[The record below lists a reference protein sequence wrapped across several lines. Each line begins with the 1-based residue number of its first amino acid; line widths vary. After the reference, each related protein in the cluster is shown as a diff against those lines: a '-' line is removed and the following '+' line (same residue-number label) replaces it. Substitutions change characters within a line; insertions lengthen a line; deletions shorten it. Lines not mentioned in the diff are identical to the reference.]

1 MRLLNKFSE
10 STLRALFLLIALYS
24 LIITVYTSVNLI
36 FFDQITTD
44 DCLWVNEYNGKKLD
58 NGVFITEIIPGGVAD
73 KAGLKQGDILTEI
86 NGNAISNGVEAM
98 KILNA
103 YKDEYIIYTVTRDNQ
118 VVNFEIYVYKF
129 FNVLL
134 IIFSTLG
141 LGFLFV
147 AFLVGYSKPKELSS
161 QLFFFLG
168 CAASSGILVYPSS
181 VNNLQN
187 SLFLYIHTLFYA
199 VTFHPLFIHFFLTY
213 PIKYSFKGRKKV
225 LIALYLIPPLAAL
238 MQRLLKFIFNSKY
251 ETITGNIIFVLITSY
266 ILIGIIIFIISYKKI
281 NDEVVKKS
289 LKIILNGFLIGLAG
303 FIYFGVLQIINR
315 PIFLVN
321 AIYFLPVLLVLA
333 IPFSFGFSIFKY
345 RILDTE
351 FIIKKGLVFGV
362 ATILIIGVNLLF
374 VFLINLLFADYF
386 TNKQFLAVIIILI
399 VILTFD
405 FLNKKAKEFVDKM
418 FYRERYNY
426 RQSLLEF
433 SKELTYYSD
442 INEGLV
448 NISSRIQNIMNL
460 SSIDLI
466 LKNPS
471 YSKLFNTSESGSNEI
486 TKTQKTRNI
495 FFIKLLSIHSEPVLL
510 NSYFLIENKFSSEE
524 IDFVKSSG
532 LALVLPIN
540 IKNKTVG
547 SINLSNKLS
556 GKAYSDEDIDLL
568 KTIAYQFGIA
578 LENARLRSE
587 EIEKLKI
594 EKELLIARN
603 IQQSLL
609 PDEHFNMSGIDIACS
624 SKSAKYIGG
633 DFCDYIKINENELLL
648 VVADVSGKGIPAA
661 LYMTK
666 VQTMIQFAAKVIYS
680 PKDILI
686 EINKQIY
693 PQIERNS
700 FITMIIARFNVEKRK
715 VTLARAGHNPV
726 LYHNGKE
733 IITLNNKGIGLG
745 LESKGI
751 FESNLEEIE
760 IDFNINDLF
769 LFYSDGLTE
778 AMNKNREEFGLD
790 NLKNILTKS
799 LNSTSLEL
807 KNKINAEVDA
817 FRGDYEQNDDITFV
831 TVKIVN

>member
-1 MRLLNKFSE
+1 MRFLNRFSD
-10 STLRALFLLIALYS
+10 STLRIIFLLIAVYS
-24 LIITVYTSVNLI
+24 LLISVYTSVNLI

-44 DCLWVNEYNGKKLD
+44 DCLWVNEYNGIKLD
-58 NGVFITEIIPGGVAD
+58 KGVFITEIIPGGVAD
-73 KAGLKQGDILTEI
+73 KAGLKPGDILTAI
-86 NGNAISNGVEAM
+86 NGKSISNGVEAM
-98 KILNA
+98 NILNT
-103 YKDEYIIYTVTRDNQ
+103 YKDEYIIYTVSRENQ
-118 VVNFEIYVYKF
+118 VITFEIYVYKF

-147 AFLVGYSKPKELSS
+147 AFLVGYSKPKELTS

-168 CAASSGILVYPSS
+168 CSASSGILVYTSS
-181 VNNLQN
+181 VDNY
-187 SLFLYIHTLFYA
+187 SLFLYIHTMIYA
-199 VTFHPLFIHFFLTY
+199 VTFHPLFIHFFLTF
-213 PIKYSFKGRKKV
+213 PIKYNFKRRNRV
-225 LIALYLIPPLAAL
+225 LIILYIIPPLAAL
-238 MQRLLKFIFNSKY
+238 LQRFLNLIFSSKFQN
-251 ETITGNIIFVLITSY
+251 ITGYIIFVMITSY
-266 ILIGIIIFIISYKKI
+266 ILIGMIIFIVSYRKI
-281 NDEVVKKS
+281 NEEVVKKS

-303 FIYFGVLQIINR
+303 FTYFGVLQMINK

-321 AIYFLPVLLVLA
+321 AIYFLPVILVLA

-351 FIIKKGLVFGV
+351 FIIKKGLVFGIV
-362 ATILIIGVNLLF
+362 TILIIGVNLLF

-386 TNKQFLAVIIILI
+386 TNKQVLAVIIILI

-405 FLNKKAKEFVDKM
+405 FLNKKAKEFVDKL

-426 RQSLLEF
+426 RKSLLEF

-442 INEGLV
+442 INEGLI
-448 NISSRIQNIMNL
+448 NISSRIKNIMGI

-466 LKNPS
+466 LKDPL
-471 YSKLFNTSESGSNEI
+471 YSKLFYSSESNSNEI
-486 TKTQKTRNI
+486 TKSQKTRNG
-495 FFIKLLSIHSEPVLL
+495 FFIKLLTVYNEPVLL
-510 NSYFLIENKFSSEE
+510 NSYFLIENKFSTEE
-524 IDFVKSSG
+524 IEYIKSSG

-547 SINLSNKLS
+547 SVNLSNKLS

-587 EIEKLKI
+587 EIDKLKI

-609 PDEHFNMSGIDIACS
+609 PNEYFYMSGIDIACS

-633 DFCDYIKINENELLL
+633 DFCDYIKINENEMLL
-648 VVADVSGKGIPAA
+648 VIADVSGKGIPAA

-666 VQTMIQFAAKVIYS
+666 VQTMIQFAAKVINS

-700 FITMIIARFNVEKRK
+700 FITMIIARFNVEKKK

-733 IITLNNKGIGLG
+733 LITLNNKGIGLG
-745 LESKGI
+745 LETKGI
-751 FESNLEEIE
+751 FESNLEEME
-760 IDFNINDLF
+760 LDFNINDLF

-778 AMNKNREEFGLD
+778 AMNKDREEFGLE
-790 NLKNILTKS
+790 NLKKIINNS
-799 LNSTSLEL
+799 LNSSSLEL

-831 TVKIVN
+831 TVKIVQ

>member
-58 NGVFITEIIPGGVAD
+58 NGVFITEIITGGVAD
-73 KAGLKQGDILTEI
+73 KAGLKQGDILTAI
-86 NGNAISNGVEAM
+86 NGKAISNGVEAM
-98 KILNA
+98 KILNT
-103 YKDEYIIYTVTRDNQ
+103 YKDEYIIYTVFRENQ

-147 AFLVGYSKPKELSS
+147 AFLVGYSKPKELTS

-168 CAASSGILVYPSS
+168 CSASSGILVYTSS
-181 VNNLQN
+181 ANNLQN

-238 MQRLLKFIFNSKY
+238 LQRFLNLIFNSKF

-266 ILIGIIIFIISYKKI
+266 ILIGIIIFIISYRKI
-281 NDEVVKKS
+281 KEEIVKKS

-303 FIYFGVLQIINR
+303 FIYFGVLQIVNR

-321 AIYFLPVLLVLA
+321 AIYFLPVILVLA

-426 RQSLLEF
+426 RKSLLEF

-448 NISSRIQNIMNL
+448 NISSRIQKIMGL
-460 SSIDLI
+460 SNIDLI

-471 YSKLFNTSESGSNEI
+471 YSKLFYTSESGSDEI
-486 TKTQKTRNI
+486 TKTQKTRNV

-510 NSYFLIENKFSSEE
+510 NSYFLIENRFSTEE
-524 IDFVKSSG
+524 IDYVKSSG

-633 DFCDYIKINENELLL
+633 DFCDYIKINDNELLL

-700 FITMIIARFNVEKRK
+700 FITMIIARFNVEKR
-715 VTLARAGHNPV
+715 R
-726 LYHNGKE
+726 
-733 IITLNNKGIGLG
+733 
-745 LESKGI
+745 
-751 FESNLEEIE
+751 
-760 IDFNINDLF
+760 
-769 LFYSDGLTE
+769 
-778 AMNKNREEFGLD
+778 
-790 NLKNILTKS
+790 
-799 LNSTSLEL
+799 
-807 KNKINAEVDA
+807 
-817 FRGDYEQNDDITFV
+817 
-831 TVKIVN
+831 

>member
-1 MRLLNKFSE
+1 MIENR
-10 STLRALFLLIALYS
+10 
-24 LIITVYTSVNLI
+24 
-36 FFDQITTD
+36 
-44 DCLWVNEYNGKKLD
+44 
-58 NGVFITEIIPGGVAD
+58 
-73 KAGLKQGDILTEI
+73 
-86 NGNAISNGVEAM
+86 
-98 KILNA
+98 
-103 YKDEYIIYTVTRDNQ
+103 
-118 VVNFEIYVYKF
+118 
-129 FNVLL
+129 
-134 IIFSTLG
+134 FST
-141 LGFLFV
+141 
-147 AFLVGYSKPKELSS
+147 
-161 QLFFFLG
+161 
-168 CAASSGILVYPSS
+168 
-181 VNNLQN
+181 
-187 SLFLYIHTLFYA
+187 
-199 VTFHPLFIHFFLTY
+199 
-213 PIKYSFKGRKKV
+213 
-225 LIALYLIPPLAAL
+225 
-238 MQRLLKFIFNSKY
+238 
-251 ETITGNIIFVLITSY
+251 
-266 ILIGIIIFIISYKKI
+266 
-281 NDEVVKKS
+281 
-289 LKIILNGFLIGLAG
+289 
-303 FIYFGVLQIINR
+303 
-315 PIFLVN
+315 
-321 AIYFLPVLLVLA
+321 
-333 IPFSFGFSIFKY
+333 
-345 RILDTE
+345 
-351 FIIKKGLVFGV
+351 
-362 ATILIIGVNLLF
+362 
-374 VFLINLLFADYF
+374 
-386 TNKQFLAVIIILI
+386 
-399 VILTFD
+399 
-405 FLNKKAKEFVDKM
+405 
-418 FYRERYNY
+418 
-426 RQSLLEF
+426 
-433 SKELTYYSD
+433 
-442 INEGLV
+442 
-448 NISSRIQNIMNL
+448 
-460 SSIDLI
+460 
-466 LKNPS
+466 
-471 YSKLFNTSESGSNEI
+471 
-486 TKTQKTRNI
+486 
-495 FFIKLLSIHSEPVLL
+495 
-510 NSYFLIENKFSSEE
+510 EE
-524 IDFVKSSG
+524 IDYVKSSG

-745 LESKGI
+745 LETKGI
-751 FESNLEEIE
+751 FESNLEEME

-778 AMNKNREEFGLD
+778 AMNKDREEFGLD
-790 NLKNILTKS
+790 NLKKILTKS